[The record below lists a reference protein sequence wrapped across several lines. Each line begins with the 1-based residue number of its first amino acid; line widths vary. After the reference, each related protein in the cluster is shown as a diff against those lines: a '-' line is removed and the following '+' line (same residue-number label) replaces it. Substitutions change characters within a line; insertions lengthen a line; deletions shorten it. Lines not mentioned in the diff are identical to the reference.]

1 MSASVE
7 SKPTTVMRSE
17 TVLGELREMAETAP
31 ALARRLAWDYLR
43 DLGDRARRDQLA
55 ELFARGTAPEGPNGA
70 MEGLIVGNLF
80 GIPEAYLANPLMKI
94 DPTLSLIHI
103 SEPTRRLRGSRMP
116 SSA

>member
-55 ELFARGTAPEGPNGA
+55 
-70 MEGLIVGNLF
+70 
-80 GIPEAYLANPLMKI
+80 
-94 DPTLSLIHI
+94 
-103 SEPTRRLRGSRMP
+103 
-116 SSA
+116 